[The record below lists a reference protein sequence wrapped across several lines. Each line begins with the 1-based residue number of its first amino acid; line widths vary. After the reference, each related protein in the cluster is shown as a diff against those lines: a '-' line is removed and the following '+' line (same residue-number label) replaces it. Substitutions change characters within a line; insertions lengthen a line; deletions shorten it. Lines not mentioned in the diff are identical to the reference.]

1 MRYIQSFSTSGAV
14 QEAIENQELG
24 RPYVAYVQDG
34 QYIDWNTRKKNDG
47 KVVAYYKNDITI
59 GVIRT
64 SSADTFTSAEL
75 EDGTPV
81 SLGENLGSYFS
92 KAGEVIKVYYTL
104 KDENILGDSAFYS
117 NKTIKVEIPDNVVM
131 SGSKLFYRSLVSAVN
146 ITTATTVLPEYC
158 FRSCSNFKQQMVIP
172 ENIQKTG
179 EESLAYSGFL
189 SIVFPSGLREIG
201 KNTLWQSEQLRWIE
215 FKGTTPPTLETNFSY
230 PLGDTSLTFP
240 IYVPDEA
247 VAAYKAAPTWANYAN
262 RVKGISGIP
271 EG

>member
-34 QYIDWNTRKKNDG
+34 QYIDWDTRKKNDG
-47 KVVAYYKNDITI
+47 KVVAYYKSNTI
-59 GVIRT
+59 GAICT

-81 SLGENLGSYFS
+81 SLGENLRSYFS
-92 KAGEVIKVYYTL
+92 KPGEVIKVYYTL
-104 KDENILGDSAFYS
+104 KDENILGDSAFQS
-117 NKTIKVEIPDNVVM
+117 NRAIKVEIPDNVVM
-131 SGSKLFYRSLVSAVN
+131 SGSKLFLHSLVSAVN
-146 ITTATTVLPEYC
+146 ITTATTVLPGYC

-201 KNTLWQSEQLRWIE
+201 KNTLWKSEQLRWIE
-215 FKGTTPPTLETNFSY
+215 FKGTTPPKLETNFSD